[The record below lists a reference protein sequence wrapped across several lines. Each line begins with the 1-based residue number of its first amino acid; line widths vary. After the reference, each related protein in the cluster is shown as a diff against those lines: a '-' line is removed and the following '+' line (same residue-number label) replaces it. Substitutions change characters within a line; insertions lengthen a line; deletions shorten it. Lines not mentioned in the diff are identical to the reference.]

1 MPARNNIHVPRES
14 WPKFSWFLIEFAIV
28 IAVAIIIAW
37 QTNPLYEEYVIMYG
51 WECEQVSQI
60 TDCTIAEEATVNQEA
75 LNWIFWGTVGAVF
88 LIWYLL
94 IRGIV
99 LKKYVLRN

>member
-1 MPARNNIHVPRES
+1 MPARNNVHVPKAS
-14 WPKFSWFLIEFAIV
+14 WPKFSWFVIEFAIV
-28 IAVAIIIAW
+28 IAVAVVIAW
-37 QTNPLYEEYVIMYG
+37 QTNPLYEDFVVMKG
-51 WECEQVSQI
+51 WDCEQVSQI
-60 TDCTIAEEATVNQEA
+60 TECTIAEEATVNQEA

-99 LKKYVLRN
+99 LKKYVL

>member
-1 MPARNNIHVPRES
+1 MPARNNIFVPKES

-28 IAVAIIIAW
+28 IAVAIMNARE
-37 QTNPLYEEYVIMYG
+37 TNPAYDDYDIMNG
-51 WECEQVSQI
+51 WDCEQVSQI
-60 TDCTIAEEATVNQEA
+60 TDCSIAEEATVNQEA

-99 LKKYVLRN
+99 LKKYVL

>member
-1 MPARNNIHVPRES
+1 MGSEMCIRDR
-14 WPKFSWFLIEFAIV
+14 V
-28 IAVAIIIAW
+28 IAIAVVIAW
-37 QTNPLYEEYVIMYG
+37 QTNPLYEDYVIMYG

-60 TDCTIAEEATVNQEA
+60 TDCTIAEEATMNQGA

-94 IRGIV
+94 IRGII